1 MKAEAFWSRVADLSS
16 PTFLN
21 QDRSLCQ
28 YLQTPTLGNL
38 ARGKCSLCVSGA
50 SYRNEIHQKWLRID
64 PGGSGY
70 AVTDIQ
76 NTANF
81 ASYVAPGGARIPL
94 APLIVALYHDADPGL
109 VLGARTAVSSA
120 DFAADFN
127 FSQPE
132 MATYF
137 ETSMAH
143 PLTKKY
149 VGWRACHSQCH
160 GNPHGLAGSAVVRDQ
175 IRVRISTYFLVT
187 PRGRNLTYVFDRRVN
202 NKKIPDLVQ
211 KKNLFWHFQ
220 GVFKKINSSATL
232 QTYKPPPFF
241 SQSPRHDA

>member
-175 IRVRISTYFLVT
+175 IRVRLSTYFLVT
-187 PRGRNLTYVFDRRVN
+187 RTLPLRRVGL
-202 NKKIPDLVQ
+202 PDRVSGHWSELRQGQVLGQ
-211 KKNLFWHFQ
+211 WDQVVPPLSQLQPLPAQLPLF
-220 GVFKKINSSATL
+220 
-232 QTYKPPPFF
+232 
-241 SQSPRHDA
+241 SPS